1 MREATAKAIWPHVGD
16 VPQSEQ
22 WEDRRPVSHEVAL
35 PESWSSEQFAKDQ
48 IRHLVRQIFF
58 APGVQVR
65 QVAFSPIDPKSDT
78 ASVCAFVGNE
88 LSGCT
93 DSEVAVIGAEQSTVR
108 LANEDQVVRYDG
120 LKQAEEVA
128 HPRTNLWFMPANAG
142 LQWRLGASMRTYLED
157 VRREFEY
164 SIVRAPSLSTSEEA
178 WALAEWADGL
188 VLVVSARQTRRASAI
203 KIRQMLAE
211 ARVQVLGAVLSEREF
226 PIPWKIYRRL

>member
-1 MREATAKAIWPHVGD
+1 
-16 VPQSEQ
+16 
-22 WEDRRPVSHEVAL
+22 
-35 PESWSSEQFAKDQ
+35 
-48 IRHLVRQIFF
+48 
-58 APGVQVR
+58 
-65 QVAFSPIDPKSDT
+65 
-78 ASVCAFVGNE
+78 
-88 LSGCT
+88 
-93 DSEVAVIGAEQSTVR
+93 
-108 LANEDQVVRYDG
+108 
-120 LKQAEEVA
+120 
-128 HPRTNLWFMPANAG
+128 
-142 LQWRLGASMRTYLED
+142 MRTYLED

>member
-1 MREATAKAIWPHVGD
+1 MREATAKAIWPGVAD
-16 VPQSEQ
+16 VPQSERLEEGTPFSQ
-22 WEDRRPVSHEVAL
+22 EVAL
-35 PESWSSEQFAKDQ
+35 QESWSPEQFAKDQ

-58 APGVQVR
+58 VPGLHVR
-65 QVAFSPIDPKSDT
+65 QVAFSPIDREADT

-88 LSGCT
+88 LSGYT
-93 DSEVAVIGAEQSTVR
+93 DSEVAVVGAEQSTVR
-108 LANEDQVVRYDG
+108 LANEDSVVRFND
-120 LKQAEEVA
+120 LKQAEDVA

-188 VLVVSARQTRRASAI
+188 VLVVSVRQTRRAAAI
-203 KIRQMLAE
+203 KIRQMLTE
-211 ARVQVLGAVLSEREF
+211 ARVRVLGAVLSEREF

>member
-1 MREATAKAIWPHVGD
+1 MREATAKAIWPGVVD

-22 WEDRRPVSHEVAL
+22 CEERRPGTQELAL
-35 PESWSSEQFAKDQ
+35 PESWSPEQFAKDQ

-58 APGVQVR
+58 APGLQVR
-65 QVAFSPIDPKSDT
+65 QVAFSSIDCEADT

-88 LSGCT
+88 LSGYT
-93 DSEVAVIGAEQSTVR
+93 VSEVAVVGAEQSTLR
-108 LANEDQVVRYDG
+108 LANEDHVVKFNDV
-120 LKQAEEVA
+120 KEAEDVA

-142 LQWRLGASMRTYLED
+142 LQWRLGASMRMYLED

-203 KIRQMLAE
+203 KIRQMLTE
-211 ARVQVLGAVLSEREF
+211 ARVRVLGAVLSEREF